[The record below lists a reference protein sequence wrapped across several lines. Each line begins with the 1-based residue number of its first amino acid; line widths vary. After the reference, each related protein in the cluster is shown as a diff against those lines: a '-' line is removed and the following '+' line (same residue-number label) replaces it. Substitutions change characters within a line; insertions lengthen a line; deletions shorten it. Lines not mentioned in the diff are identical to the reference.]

1 VSDVQDT
8 PKPWSQ
14 CSTHELLDA
23 AQARLDQ
30 NQSALAA
37 VLVEAAKVQAITSLE
52 WTIENR
58 VGPTLSSAIWEGMGR
73 R

>member
-1 VSDVQDT
+1 MSDVQDT

-14 CSTHELLDA
+14 CSPHELLDA

-52 WTIENR
+52 WTMENR
-58 VGPTLSSAIWEGMGR
+58 VGPTLSGAIWEGMGR